1 MTTALVTGGTSGIG
15 AAFARALAARGDD
28 LVLVARNADRLTET
42 AASLKD
48 EYGIGVET
56 IVADLGVREDVLR
69 VAERVASAGQ
79 PIDFLI
85 NNAGFGVR
93 AKLLSED
100 IAVHDH
106 GIDVMIRA
114 VLILSGAAGRAMRER
129 GSGKIL
135 NVSSSAGF
143 LTMGSYSAIKAWV
156 TVYSEG
162 LANELRGTGVTVTA
176 LCPGWVRTEFH
187 ERAAINTRAIPEV
200 LWLEADDLVSEAL
213 ADADAG
219 KVISVPSK
227 RYAVLMGLLRQ
238 LPRGAV
244 RNISRRVTSSRH

>member
-15 AAFARALAARGDD
+15 AAFSRALAARGDD
-28 LVLVARNADRLTET
+28 LVLVARNPDRLADT
-42 AASLKD
+42 AASLKE

-69 VAERVASAGQ
+69 VAERSGECRP

-100 IAVHDH
+100 ISVHDH
-106 GIDVMIRA
+106 GIDVMIGA
-114 VLILSGAAGRAMRER
+114 VLILSGAAGRAMRQR

-187 ERAAINTRAIPEV
+187 QRADINTRAIPEV
-200 LWLEADDLVSEAL
+200 LWLRRTPWS
-213 ADADAG
+213 
-219 KVISVPSK
+219 PK
-227 RYAVLMGLLRQ
+227 RWRTPTPAR
-238 LPRGAV
+238 
-244 RNISRRVTSSRH
+244 